1 MFLVRFIIIVISTS
15 IFAQQTNIEKIPNPK
30 IDYDNLKTLYLNNG
44 EEIEVVGQPWVNLPE
59 WKSDFGLEKKPLIVV
74 INSDEYLY
82 NYYAVNNPKLC
93 PTGKHVIQYSDVR
106 KLLPSSFDN
115 TNLSRKNSWIDLE
128 SNCENSTVVMTMESG
143 PLLGNFNLNEKEPD
157 DSKFEALIFKS
168 EGISARTFEVSDFL
182 PTRCVEDLTYS
193 LKNNVYSY
201 ASLMPQKFDQL
212 KQKLS
217 QEVFFRSENNS
228 LARSQGIFN
237 LGFNHSGENISTL
250 TANSNL
256 EFWNSLIPL
265 IKNKENLPPPF
276 YETIFPAT
284 KDVITVKLLEIDN
297 YANMH
302 KGTKEAFQ
310 YKSFFTGP
318 IDEKNF
324 SNLKDSWYKNRYCT
338 NRFGHV
344 TNLDQFFNYTAT
356 VSVEPFKYQVFLDNI
371 VQKTPTYFVSKFYLR
386 GSFTPLKSLVFPG
399 LGSKALSFGN
409 IHKTH
414 KALAITSLVLSAISF
429 TVSEVY
435 YQSYLR
441 NINTEPH
448 SMNYELANSF
458 HKVGI
463 VSLGIYP
470 LISISDILS
479 CYIKCKS
486 DGIQL
491 AGNKR
496 IQRLV
501 NKEINDNR
509 RKNIYLCRD

>member
-1 MFLVRFIIIVISTS
+1 MFLKQLYFIFFSTS
-15 IFAQQTNIEKIPNPK
+15 IFAQLTNIENLPIRKINE
-30 IDYDNLKTLYLNNG
+30 YNLKRNILRNG
-44 EEIEVVGQPWVNLPE
+44 EEIQLLNTEESVLAWRV
-59 WKSDFGLEKKPLIVV
+59 KKKPAYMIV
-74 INSDEYLY
+74 NSEYIY
-82 NYYAVNNPKLC
+82 NYYALHSDGICPENMHVFNYNLDYSLISSSNIKSSQSWWVKLTADCLNPTAVK
-93 PTGKHVIQYSDVR
+93 
-106 KLLPSSFDN
+106 
-115 TNLSRKNSWIDLE
+115 ID
-128 SNCENSTVVMTMESG
+128 TI
-143 PLLGNFNLNEKEPD
+143 LGFAIIGNYNLNESLID
-157 DSKFEALIFKS
+157 DLKYHKLNFR
-168 EGISARTFEVSDFL
+168 ARQVSVDSNGVYDFL

-217 QEVFFRSENNS
+217 QEVLFRSENNS
-228 LARSQGIFN
+228 LAGSQGIFN

-256 EFWNSLIPL
+256 EFWNSLMPIV
-265 IKNKENLPPPF
+265 KNKENLPPPF

-284 KDVITVKLLEIDN
+284 KDVFNIILYEKKDNSKLN
-297 YANMH
+297 
-302 KGTKEAFQ
+302 KTKSELFE
-310 YKSFFTGP
+310 YK
-318 IDEKNF
+318 D
-324 SNLKDSWYKNRYCT
+324 
-338 NRFGHV
+338 
-344 TNLDQFFNYTAT
+344 FFNSSYAVNHFTNINLEYSKNQYSFYRT
-356 VSVEPFKYQVFLDNI
+356 SKIKVEPFKYEVYIDNI
-371 VQKTPTYFVSKFYLR
+371 LQKNPSYFISKFHLN
-386 GSFTPLKSLVFPG
+386 SSLTPLKSLVFPG

-409 IHKTH
+409 IHRTH

-509 RKNIYLCRD
+509 RKNFYLCRD

>member
-1 MFLVRFIIIVISTS
+1 MANFAQVSNIENEEILIPKLIHPFDINEIKLNKYHEIIDISSLNLYLLDLEMRDEPVIFKTSDNKLLYNWTALNNDQMVCPNGSHILKKEEIIILKYSDFEFSSILKYHGSCDKSVDINRFDQYRSYTIGFKPSTLKLSDDSLFMGVSLNNVIS
-15 IFAQQTNIEKIPNPK
+15 
-30 IDYDNLKTLYLNNG
+30 
-44 EEIEVVGQPWVNLPE
+44 
-59 WKSDFGLEKKPLIVV
+59 
-74 INSDEYLY
+74 
-82 NYYAVNNPKLC
+82 
-93 PTGKHVIQYSDVR
+93 
-106 KLLPSSFDN
+106 
-115 TNLSRKNSWIDLE
+115 
-128 SNCENSTVVMTMESG
+128 
-143 PLLGNFNLNEKEPD
+143 FNHK
-157 DSKFEALIFKS
+157 
-168 EGISARTFEVSDFL
+168 SDFL

-193 LKNNVYSY
+193 FKNNVYSY

-217 QEVFFRSENNS
+217 QEVLFRSENNS
-228 LARSQGIFN
+228 LVGSQGIFN

-318 IDEKNF
+318 VDEKNF

-356 VSVEPFKYQVFLDNI
+356 VNLEPFKYQVFLDNV
-371 VQKTPTYFVSKFYLR
+371 VQKTPTYFVSKFHLR

-409 IHKTH
+409 IHRTH

-491 AGNKR
+491 SGNKR

>member
-1 MFLVRFIIIVISTS
+1 M
-15 IFAQQTNIEKIPNPK
+15 FAQLTNIENLPSRKINE
-30 IDYDNLKTLYLNNG
+30 YNLKRNILRNG
-44 EEIEVVGQPWVNLPE
+44 EEIELLNTEESVLAWRV
-59 WKSDFGLEKKPLIVV
+59 KKKPAYMIV
-74 INSDEYLY
+74 NSEYIY
-82 NYYAVNNPKLC
+82 NYYALHSDGICPENMHVFNYNLDYSLISSSNIKSSQSWWVKLTADCLNPTAVK
-93 PTGKHVIQYSDVR
+93 
-106 KLLPSSFDN
+106 
-115 TNLSRKNSWIDLE
+115 ID
-128 SNCENSTVVMTMESG
+128 TI
-143 PLLGNFNLNEKEPD
+143 LGFAIIGNYNLNESLID
-157 DSKFEALIFKS
+157 DLKYHKLNFR
-168 EGISARTFEVSDFL
+168 ARQVSVDSNGVYDFL

-284 KDVITVKLLEIDN
+284 KDVFNIILYEKKDNSKLD
-297 YANMH
+297 
-302 KGTKEAFQ
+302 KTKSELFE
-310 YKSFFTGP
+310 YK
-318 IDEKNF
+318 D
-324 SNLKDSWYKNRYCT
+324 
-338 NRFGHV
+338 
-344 TNLDQFFNYTAT
+344 FFNSSYAVNHFTNINLEYSKYQYSLYRT
-356 VSVEPFKYQVFLDNI
+356 SKIKVEPFKYEVYIDNI
-371 VQKTPTYFVSKFYLR
+371 LQKNPSYFITKFHLN
-386 GSFTPLKSLVFPG
+386 SSLTPLKSLVFPG

-409 IHKTH
+409 IYKTH

-470 LISISDILS
+470 LISISDILN

>member
-1 MFLVRFIIIVISTS
+1 MFLVRFIFIVISTS
-15 IFAQQTNIEKIPNPK
+15 IFAQQTNIEQIPSPK
-30 IDYDNLKTLYLNNG
+30 IDNKNLKTLLLNDG
-44 EEIEVVGQPWVNLPE
+44 TPIYAMYDTSEILPWSKNLYD
-59 WKSDFGLEKKPLIVV
+59 SHKPALFKLKNNDI
-74 INSDEYLY
+74 IY
-82 NYYAVNNPKLC
+82 NYYAIQNTKLC
-93 PTGKHVIQYSDVR
+93 PIGKHVITINDV
-106 KLLPSSFDN
+106 KLTDNSEKSRLSFYLPSLFLDYSGNCQTSNEITVKKDKIIAVETKTTIKEIDANKF
-115 TNLSRKNSWIDLE
+115 LSVIFSSDGGYTDFKNE
-128 SNCENSTVVMTMESG
+128 T
-143 PLLGNFNLNEKEPD
+143 
-157 DSKFEALIFKS
+157 
-168 EGISARTFEVSDFL
+168 SDFL

-201 ASLMPQKFDQL
+201 ANLMPQKFDQL
-212 KQKLS
+212 TKKLS
-217 QEVFFRSENNS
+217 QEVLFRSENNS
-228 LARSQGIFN
+228 LAGSQGIFN

-250 TANSNL
+250 TANSNF
-256 EFWNSLIPL
+256 EFWNSVMPVV
-265 IKNKENLPPPF
+265 KNKENLPSPF
-276 YETIFPAT
+276 YESIFPAT
-284 KDVITVKLLEIDN
+284 KDVITVKLIEIDN

-318 IDEKNF
+318 VDEKNF

-356 VSVEPFKYQVFLDNI
+356 VSLEPFKYQVFLDNI
-371 VQKTPTYFVSKFYLR
+371 VQKTPTYFVSKFHLR

-409 IHKTH
+409 IHRTH

-441 NINTEPH
+441 NINTELH

-458 HKVGI
+458 HKAGI

>member
-1 MFLVRFIIIVISTS
+1 MFLVRFIIIIVISTS

-44 EEIEVVGQPWVNLPE
+44 EEIEVVGEPWVNLPE

-74 INSDEYLY
+74 INSNEYLY
-82 NYYAVNNPKLC
+82 NYYAVHNPKLC

-106 KLLPSSFDN
+106 KILPSSFDN
-115 TNLSRKNSWIDLE
+115 TNLSRKNIWIDLE
-128 SNCENSTVVMTMESG
+128 SNCENSTVIMTMESG
-143 PLLGNFNLNEKEPD
+143 PLLGNFNLNEKAPD

-217 QEVFFRSENNS
+217 QEVLFRSENNS
-228 LARSQGIFN
+228 LVGSQGIFN

-284 KDVITVKLLEIDN
+284 KDVFNIILYEKKDNSKLD
-297 YANMH
+297 
-302 KGTKEAFQ
+302 KTKSELFE
-310 YKSFFTGP
+310 YK
-318 IDEKNF
+318 D
-324 SNLKDSWYKNRYCT
+324 
-338 NRFGHV
+338 
-344 TNLDQFFNYTAT
+344 FFNSSYAVNHFTNINIEYSKNQYSFYRT
-356 VSVEPFKYQVFLDNI
+356 SKIKVEPFKYEVYIDNI
-371 VQKTPTYFVSKFYLR
+371 LQKNPSYFISKFLLN
-386 GSFTPLKSLVFPG
+386 SSLTPLKSLVFPG

-409 IHKTH
+409 IHRTH

-458 HKVGI
+458 HKAGI

>member
-1 MFLVRFIIIVISTS
+1 MFLKQLYFIFFSTS
-15 IFAQQTNIEKIPNPK
+15 IFAQLTNIENLPIRKINE
-30 IDYDNLKTLYLNNG
+30 YNLKRNILRNG
-44 EEIEVVGQPWVNLPE
+44 EEIQLLNTQESVLAWRV
-59 WKSDFGLEKKPLIVV
+59 KKKPAYMIV
-74 INSDEYLY
+74 NSEYIY
-82 NYYAVNNPKLC
+82 NYYALHSDGICPENMHVFNYNLDYSLISSSNIKSSQSWWVKLTADCLNPTAVK
-93 PTGKHVIQYSDVR
+93 
-106 KLLPSSFDN
+106 
-115 TNLSRKNSWIDLE
+115 ID
-128 SNCENSTVVMTMESG
+128 TI
-143 PLLGNFNLNEKEPD
+143 LGFAIIGNYNLNESLID
-157 DSKFEALIFKS
+157 DLKYHKLNFR
-168 EGISARTFEVSDFL
+168 ARQVSVDSNGVYDFL
-182 PTRCVEDLTYS
+182 PTRCVEDLKYS

-212 KQKLS
+212 TQKLS
-217 QEVFFRSENNS
+217 QEVLFRSENNS
-228 LARSQGIFN
+228 LAGSQGIFN

-256 EFWNSLIPL
+256 ELWNSLMPM

-284 KDVITVKLLEIDN
+284 KDVITVKLIEIDN

-318 IDEKNF
+318 VDEKNF

-356 VSVEPFKYQVFLDNI
+356 VSLEPFKYQVFLDNI
-371 VQKTPTYFVSKFYLR
+371 VQKTPTYFVSKFHLR

-409 IHKTH
+409 IHRTH

-441 NINTEPH
+441 NINTEPQ